1 MKRTHSIFVTLAFV
15 VAALCLASCEETTP
29 VVGEEQTIIGRW
41 KCTFTTSDTPPEG
54 VLFWIRKG
62 DIITFRDFSYELVRS
77 DGEIELGRWQK
88 IGNTLRFIPNL
99 QENYFEFLCDADMF
113 SIKLIKLIYPTELNY
128 LICFDKFHS
137 D

>member
-1 MKRTHSIFVTLAFV
+1 MAFV

-29 VVGEEQTIIGRW
+29 VVGEEQTIPGRW
-41 KCTFTTSDTPPEG
+41 KCTYSDTPPEG

-77 DGEIELGRWQK
+77 NGEVEEGKWQK
-88 IGNTLRFIPNL
+88 IGSTLRFIPIL
-99 QENYFEFLCDADMF
+99 QESFFDFLCDADN
-113 SIKLIKLIYPTELNY
+113 IYITLIYPTELNY
-128 LICFDKFHS
+128 LIRLDRLYT

>member
-1 MKRTHSIFVTLAFV
+1 MKRTHSFFVIMAVV

-77 DGEIELGRWQK
+77 NGEVEEGKWQK
-88 IGNTLRFIPNL
+88 IGSTLRFIPIL
-99 QENYFEFLCDADMF
+99 QESFFDFLCDADN
-113 SIKLIKLIYPTELNY
+113 IYITLIYPTELNY
-128 LICFDKFHS
+128 LIRLERLYTD
-137 D
+137 